1 MNIAD
6 SFYIALCMT
15 VLLLGV
21 VYWFWTQ
28 TQYLQRKINLLE
40 NIVYELKTSMDPHGE
55 GLPGAIGPSPP
66 GGHPPSGIP
75 SPAGVPSSR
84 IEPEAKYP
92 PAPGSELG
100 EDEDLLHE
108 TLLQESGAPVISKEE
123 AVPSVVAESV
133 VPDDLQPGGVG
144 SGLPESSRE
153 EAQRPRGHVL
163 DGMTLKELR
172 RLAEQR
178 NVPGAS
184 NMRKQALIDALRS
197 EVVRDAT
204 AASLTGSA
212 SADAVPVADLKVG
225 TVTPFEDTTEDKAI
239 ELV

>member
-40 NIVYELKTSMDPHGE
+40 NIVYELKTLMDHGGKRGHEGGPVVSEPHHA
-55 GLPGAIGPSPP
+55 PVYA
-66 GGHPPSGIP
+66 
-75 SPAGVPSSR
+75 
-84 IEPEAKYP
+84 

-108 TLLQESGAPVISKEE
+108 ELHGLTETEKPAET
-123 AVPSVVAESV
+123 VAETIAETTAAATVTATSAV
-133 VPDDLQPGGVG
+133 VNDDLQPGGVG
-144 SGLPESSRE
+144 SGLPDSALPESK
-153 EAQRPRGHVL
+153 PRGNVL

-178 NVPGAS
+178 NIPGAS
-184 NMRKQALIDALRS
+184 GMRKQALIDSLRS
-197 EVVRDAT
+197 DVKPAETRSSEST
-204 AASLTGSA
+204 ETTSGSPIASIR
-212 SADAVPVADLKVG
+212 VG
-225 TVTPFEDTTEDKAI
+225 EIAPFEDNVV
-239 ELV
+239 ELA